1 MKHCDEH
8 YISLCYIYLLMAPHE
23 RVEKIVLLCV
33 SLFAT
38 CNFYYQDNE
47 NRHEL
52 RVFIIYAR
60 KHYNDSY
67 KIKNKIIDIYLFII
81 KGRKKANN

>member
-1 MKHCDEH
+1 
-8 YISLCYIYLLMAPHE
+8 MAPHK
-23 RVEKIVLLCV
+23 RMVNITIVLLCA

-38 CNFYYQDNE
+38 CNFYYLDYE

-67 KIKNKIIDIYLFII
+67 KISEIIDIYLFII
-81 KGRKKANN
+81 KGREKVINENSYL